1 MLVCFRS
8 KLVDLSTR
16 SEQYVY
22 ATQRRGISKLIG
34 QMNPSTERRRYGVT
48 PPEMVKI
55 DMNILRRISPTLK
68 QQEFFVA
75 DAVLDQGQFVPRY

>member
-8 KLVDLSTR
+8 KLVDLSNR

-48 PPEMVKI
+48 PPEMVEI
-55 DMNILRRISPTLK
+55 DMKILRRISPTLK

-75 DAVLDQGQFVPRY
+75 DEVLDRGQFVPRY